1 MLRTVFGCT
10 LLAVF
15 AVLSAGQR
23 GLLEVTARIV
33 LEDGS
38 PLTSSPLFLSVPGS
52 QANCVGQQFF
62 MGGTLRL
69 RISPIPIQGEPQQG
83 CDISVVLSGYRRF
96 TGYVKEGTVIVLRRI
111 GPNEG
116 SSISAVSLNAPVDAR
131 KQYEAGESAAGKR
144 KWPLAEEHFR
154 NAVAL
159 YPQYALAWSE
169 LGQVLQQEGRLP
181 EATEAFLKARAAD
194 SVYIKPVVQLARAS
208 SLQGNWEDEMRISEE
223 ALKMHPVE
231 FPAAYYYH
239 AEAVYHLGKLE
250 DAERLTREALRLD
263 PGGTCPESVVLLGEI
278 FERQGN
284 THDAIIEYRNYLKVA
299 PHGEQAKQVRDALAR
314 LKQAS

>member
-1 MLRTVFGCT
+1 MLRAAFACA
-10 LLAVF
+10 LIAVP
-15 AVLSAGQR
+15 AVVWSGQR

-38 PLTSSPLFLSVPGS
+38 PLTSSPLILSVPGS
-52 QANCVGQQFF
+52 EANCVGQQLFL
-62 MGGTLRL
+62 GGTLRL
-69 RISPIPIQGEPQQG
+69 RISPIPIRGEPQQG

-116 SSISAVSLNAPVDAR
+116 SAVSTVSLNAPADAR

-144 KWPLAEEHFR
+144 KWPQAEEHLR
-154 NAVAL
+154 QAVAL
-159 YPQYALAWSE
+159 YPPYALAWSE
-169 LGQVLQQEGRLP
+169 LGQVLQDQGRLP
-181 EATEAFLKARAAD
+181 EATEAFEKARAAD
-194 SVYIKPVVQLARAS
+194 PLYIKPVVQLARAS
-208 SLQGNWEDEMRISEE
+208 SLQQHWEDEMRISEE

-239 AEAVYHLGKLE
+239 AEAVFHLGKLE
-250 DAERLTREALRLD
+250 DAERLTREALKLD

-278 FERQGN
+278 FEKQGN
-284 THDAIIEYRNYLKVA
+284 THDAIIEYRNYLEVA
-299 PHGEQAKQVRDALAR
+299 PHGEYVKQAKDALAR
-314 LKQAS
+314 LKQPK